1 MNANESNRTIPLSI
15 ASKIGSMRDITMPRF
30 HLRHHI
36 VALLIAL
43 IQGCAPEAVKP
54 DPIPLPRGSWE
65 LVSATF
71 AEHGR
76 IPGAARATLA
86 FENGR
91 VSAFSGCNTA
101 NGTLAGG
108 DGQLEVKEL
117 AVTRRGCP
125 EPLAWFESRFFKM
138 LRSTLSYHV
147 DGEILVLTLG
157 NDLARFRRVVP

>member
-1 MNANESNRTIPLSI
+1 
-15 ASKIGSMRDITMPRF
+15 MPRF
-30 HLRHHI
+30 RP
-36 VALLIAL
+36 VAVHGLAALAIAL
-43 IQGCAPEAVKP
+43 VQGCAVAPEKLP
-54 DPIPLPRGSWE
+54 PIPLPQGSWE

-91 VSAFSGCNTA
+91 LSAFSGCNTA
-101 NGTLAGG
+101 AGALGGG
-108 DGQLEVKEL
+108 DGQFEVKEL

-138 LRSTLSYHV
+138 LRSTPSYHV

-157 NDLARFRRVVP
+157 SDRARFRRLPAP